1 MDQKEEVGSWR
12 VGVPRR
18 MGYLSEGEAGMLR
31 PVRLATDTLKT
42 SSQW

>member
-1 MDQKEEVGSWR
+1 MDQKEEEGSWR
-12 VGVPRR
+12 VGVQRR
-18 MGYLSEGEAGMLR
+18 GYLSEGEAGMLR